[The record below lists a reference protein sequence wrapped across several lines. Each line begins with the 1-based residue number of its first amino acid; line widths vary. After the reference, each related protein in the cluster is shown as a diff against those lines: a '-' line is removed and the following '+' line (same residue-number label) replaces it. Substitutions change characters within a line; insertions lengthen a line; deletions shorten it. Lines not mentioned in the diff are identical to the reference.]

1 MKYSSMLKLSLSVF
15 NPFLDQCMWVG
26 WVGSVYFF
34 CVCVLSQ
41 MRVGCKKTCIVF
53 MFILNFPSYLCVS
66 FQFSSNTLWFSHV
79 VVLQYFDFVSRL
91 LFIVWLSSLLC
102 RFLSFVKSYDF
113 YVWQVLLF
121 KLSLVCCT
129 IFVFIYYV

>member
-1 MKYSSMLKLSLSVF
+1 M
-15 NPFLDQCMWVG
+15 
-26 WVGSVYFF
+26 GSVYFF

-79 VVLQYFDFVSRL
+79 VVLQYFDFVSKL